1 MQLVTASH
9 TEEVDTLAREA
20 IRLCARAL
28 AAVDATRV
36 HQWEELGLTL
46 QQLRFLYQLQ
56 DRDGQCVTELAG
68 HMRVHPATITGLTNK
83 LIRLRLVQ
91 RTTDRADRRIKHIAL
106 TASGRALV
114 SADPKI
120 VDRLRDAMR
129 DVGCNQL
136 QTLMP
141 VLREVSSRVA
151 TIHAPA

>member
-9 TEEVDTLAREA
+9 TEDLEALAREA

-46 QQLRFLYQLQ
+46 QQLRFLYQLHE
-56 DRDGQCVTELAG
+56 RDGQCVTELAG

-91 RTTDRADRRIKHIAL
+91 RTTDRDDRRIKHIAL
-106 TASGRALV
+106 TPSGRALV

-120 VDRLRDAMR
+120 VDRLRKAMFE
-129 DVGCNQL
+129 VGGSQL

-151 TIHAPA
+151 TMQA

>member
-1 MQLVTASH
+1 MQLVTANH
-9 TEEVDTLAREA
+9 TEDVEILAREA

-46 QQLRFLYQLQ
+46 QQLRFLYQLHE
-56 DRDGQCVTELAG
+56 RDGQCVTELAG

-91 RTTDRADRRIKHIAL
+91 RTTDRSDRRIKHIAL
-106 TASGRALV
+106 TPSGRALV

-120 VDRLRDAMR
+120 VDRLRQAMC
-129 DVGCNQL
+129 DVGGHQL

-141 VLREVSSRVA
+141 MLREMSSRVA
-151 TIHAPA
+151 TVQA